1 MTDQELKDL
10 VASLAVAQAKTE
22 IELAKLAK
30 GQAEVIAQTQA
41 EIQETSRVVSEVSRR
56 MDTMASNAETQA
68 AFKETDRFLKEIGQR
83 MGSMASNQGDVAEE
97 FFYNSLKAA
106 PQVGGIV
113 FDTVTPNL
121 VIGTKQSSS
130 EFDIVLVNGQSV
142 ALIEVKYKA
151 HVNDLDQIQKQVDRY
166 RQLRPEHKNYKIF
179 GGIAGFKVPAD
190 VVKLAQERGMF
201 VLQRRGDVIDSAIEE
216 MRAF

>member
-10 VASLAVAQAKTE
+10 VAGLAVQSA
-22 IELAKLAK
+22 ELAKAHAESYAET
-30 GQAEVIAQTQA
+30 QAAFAQTQA
-41 EIQETSRVVSEVSRR
+41 EIQETTRVVSEVSR
-56 MDTMASNAETQA
+56 
-68 AFKETDRFLKEIGQR
+68 R

-106 PQVGGIV
+106 PQVGGIH

-121 VIGTKQSSS
+121 IIGTKQSSS
-130 EFDIVLVNGQSV
+130 EFDIVLVNGETV
-142 ALIEVKYKA
+142 ALVEVKYKA
-151 HVNDLDQIQKQVDRY
+151 HLNDLDQIQKQVDRY

-179 GGIAGFKVPAD
+179 GGIAGFKVPPD
-190 VVKLAQERGMF
+190 VVKSAQERGMF
-201 VLQRRGDVIDSAIEE
+201 VLQRKGDVIDSATED